1 MAAQKVAEPVEL
13 LSIMGL
19 FSSYEE
25 ADEGYKYL
33 TDLGYDQDHIL
44 VVLSESTQQGNV
56 SGKTASHISR
66 DAQHGPEPSAAGVEK
81 STKAVEGL
89 GLGSSLGAL
98 AGAIAMIGTSIV
110 LPGLGLAFLGPIAAG
125 LVGASGGAALGGLGG
140 LLYGSGVPEA
150 EMPYYQNGIQAGK
163 VLIGVRPRTVQDA
176 EKISA
181 KWEELGAELR
191 PG

>member
-1 MAAQKVAEPVEL
+1 MVEPEVAEPVRI

-19 FSSYEE
+19 FPSYDR

-44 VVLSESTQQGNV
+44 VVLSDAANEGVV
-56 SGKTASHISR
+56 SGKTPSQIR
-66 DAQHGPEPSAAGVEK
+66 IDAQHGPEPSATGVQK

-89 GLGSSLGAL
+89 GIGSSLGAL
-98 AGAIAMIGTSIV
+98 AGAIAMIGTSVV
-110 LPGLGLAFLGPIAAG
+110 LPGLGLAFLGPLAAG
-125 LVGASGGAALGGLGG
+125 LVGAGGGAAVGGLAG
-140 LLYGSGVPEA
+140 LLYGSGVPET
-150 EMPYYQNGIQAGK
+150 ELPYYQSGIQDGK
-163 VLIGVRPRTVQDA
+163 VLIGVTPRTLEDA

-181 KWEELGAELR
+181 RWEGLGAYLR